1 MGLPNVGSRW
11 AFHPFDHA
19 DSYYEPKNAQST
31 RYYNTMPKPD
41 FACID
46 HNRLADRDLQFLIEN
61 WPKAGRSYEEIA
73 ELLHRVPASLEPL
86 LNSESL
92 FNKICDARQLILEI
106 SPFLFF
112 SVLLR
117 RSLIDR
123 RILGDPKVIN
133 YIANML
139 SLFVKTDRLYRIQRH
154 DEQISQYLTDMVIE
168 AQNANSR
175 RQFIIYAHIG
185 NYSLYLTGIF
195 PQAIEYRHRYKNRPV
210 NMQFYI
216 DFGREYYAHASAH
229 TMACEYQLEEV
240 FFRLSIMFEVYQNA
254 LNHLAKQY
262 LVFS

>member
-1 MGLPNVGSRW
+1 
-11 AFHPFDHA
+11 
-19 DSYYEPKNAQST
+19 
-31 RYYNTMPKPD
+31 MPRPD

-46 HNRLADRDLQFLIEN
+46 INRWADRDLQFLIEN

-73 ELLHRVPASLEPL
+73 ELLHQVPTSLEPL

-92 FNKICDARQLILEI
+92 FNKICDARPLILEI

-117 RSLIDR
+117 RSLIDQ

-154 DEQISQYLTDMVIE
+154 DEQTAAYLTDMITE

-175 RQFIIYAHIG
+175 RQFIVYAHIG

-195 PQAIEYRHRYKNRPV
+195 PQAIEYRPV

-229 TMACEYQLEEV
+229 AMAREYQLEEV